1 MSHAEAVGHL
11 EYQIRRN
18 QKVADEINSAAPE
31 LRESLDHLQH
41 WQRARLDATYDD
53 LRNEPRHRA
62 ACEFFLDE
70 LYGGRNVHERDRQ
83 LARVVPV
90 MRRFLPTHLLYA
102 VGDAIR
108 LQAVSLEF
116 DLDLARILEDHQPI
130 QQPDYAWAYRRQ
142 GAWSQREE
150 QIELIRDLGEL
161 LDETVSRP
169 MVHRLIRMMHGPA
182 VMAGFGAL
190 QGFLR
195 RGLDAFAEMGDATH
209 FLDTI
214 EGRERQA
221 LDVMHAGGEW
231 PFHEWIGKGPAVST
245 ETA

>member
-1 MSHAEAVGHL
+1 MSHAEAVSHL
-11 EYQIRRN
+11 EHQIARN
-18 QKVADEINSAAPE
+18 QKVADEINSATPG
-31 LRESLDHLQH
+31 LRESLDRLQH
-41 WQRARLDATYDD
+41 WQRARLDATYAD
-53 LRNEPRHRA
+53 LRAEPRHRA

-116 DLDLARILEDHQPI
+116 DLDMAGMLSERGPI
-130 QQPDYAWAYRRQ
+130 RQPDYAWAYQRQ
-142 GAWSQREE
+142 EAWSQREE
-150 QIELIRDLGEL
+150 QIEMIRDLGEL

-182 VMAGFGAL
+182 VIAGFGAL

-214 EGRERQA
+214 ESRERRA
-221 LDVMHAGGEW
+221 LEAMRAGSEW
-231 PFHEWIGKGPAVST
+231 PFQEWIGKGPDPST
-245 ETA
+245 

>member
-1 MSHAEAVGHL
+1 MSHAEAVAHL
-11 EYQIRRN
+11 ETQIRRN
-18 QKVADEINSAAPE
+18 QVVADEITAASAE
-31 LRESLDHLQH
+31 LRGALDDLQH
-41 WQRARLDATYDD
+41 WQRARLDATYAD
-53 LRNEPRHRA
+53 LRADDRHRA

-116 DLDLARILEDHQPI
+116 DVELARILSDRRPIRQPA
-130 QQPDYAWAYRRQ
+130 YAWAYREQ
-142 GAWSQREE
+142 GAWRQREE
-150 QIELIRDLGEL
+150 QIELIRELGEL

-182 VMAGFGAL
+182 VVAGFGAL

-214 EGRERQA
+214 EGRERRA
-221 LDVMHAGGEW
+221 LEAMHAGSEW
-231 PFHEWIGKGPAVST
+231 PFQEWIGKGPEPS
-245 ETA
+245 